1 MKRRAIDV
9 FLPLG
14 EPETRLGARVAAEL
28 SRPVAPEFHVARRSL
43 DARRGRIGYWYHV
56 RLGPAPDPPPSPQ
69 IVVRRAAPRVVIVGS
84 GPAGAFAALRLVRSG
99 VVPLIVERGQAVQP
113 RRRDIAALLQ
123 RGELRADSNYCYG
136 EGGAGTF
143 SDGKL
148 YTRVKDRRAVEE
160 VLRTLVEFGAPTEIL
175 VDARPHVGSNRLPN
189 VLMRLRSF
197 LQEHGCEYR
206 FGACVED
213 LLLHGSDVRGVRLRD
228 GAEIAGD
235 AVVLATGHSARDV
248 YELLRRRGVV
258 MQRKPYAIGLRIE
271 QPQPLIDR
279 IQYGRHAGHTQLPP
293 AAYTITAN
301 CAERSV
307 YSFCM
312 CPGGFVVNSA
322 TEPGGVA
329 TNGMS
334 LSRRASP
341 WANSGIVVTI
351 DPGEFCENPDEVLA
365 GVELQRQC
373 ERRAFALGGGSF
385 AAPAQR
391 VTDFLADRASQDLPR
406 SSFRPRPVAA
416 DLHDVLPA
424 AVIGALREGLRRFED
439 KMRGFITEEA
449 ILIGV
454 ETRTSAP
461 VRVVRDAGTLQSPSH
476 KGLYPCGEGSGHAGG
491 IVSAAIDGLRV
502 AERLTAR

>member
-1 MKRRAIDV
+1 MKRRSLDV

-14 EPETRLGARVAAEL
+14 EPEHRLGIRVAEQL
-28 SRPVAPEFHVARRSL
+28 GRPQPPEFHVVRRSL
-43 DARRGRIGYWYHV
+43 DARRGRIGHWVHV
-56 RLGPAPDPPPSPQ
+56 RFGPAPPPPPSPQ
-69 IVVRRAAPRVVIVGS
+69 IVVRRSGPRVLIVGS

-99 VVPLIVERGQAVQP
+99 IVPVILERGQAVQP

-123 RGELRADSNYCYG
+123 RGDLRPDSNYCFG

-160 VLRTLVEFGAPTEIL
+160 VLRTLTEFGAPGEIL
-175 VDARPHVGSNRLPN
+175 IDARPHVGSNRLPD
-189 VLMRLRSF
+189 VLMRLRAY
-197 LQEHGCEYR
+197 LQDHGCEYR
-206 FGACVED
+206 FAACVED
-213 LLLHGSDVRGVRLRD
+213 LLLAGSDVRGVRLR
-228 GAEIAGD
+228 GGEEITGD

-248 YELLRRRGVV
+248 YQLLHRRGVA
-258 MQRKPYAIGLRIE
+258 MQSKPFAIGLRIE

-279 IQYGRHAGHTQLPP
+279 IQYGRHAGHAQLPP
-293 AAYTITAN
+293 AAYTIAAT
-301 CAERSV
+301 CGGRSV

-341 WANSGIVVTI
+341 WANSGIVVTL
-351 DPGEFCENPDEVLA
+351 DPGEFCDAPDDVLA
-365 GVELQRQC
+365 GVELQRRC
-373 ERRAFALGGGSF
+373 ERRAFALGGSSF

-391 VTDFLADRASQDLPR
+391 VTDFLSGRASQDLPR

-416 DLHDVLPA
+416 DLGDVLPEPVVA
-424 AVIGALREGLRRFED
+424 ALREGLRRFDE
-439 KMRGFITEEA
+439 KMLGFITEEA
-449 ILIGV
+449 VLLGV

-461 VRVVRDAGTLQSPSH
+461 VRVVRNAGTMQSPSH
-476 KGLYPCGEGSGHAGG
+476 GGLYPCGEGAGHAGG

-502 AERLTAR
+502 AERIAAR